1 MPKNRLEA
9 FSDGVIA
16 IVITLLVLEIHV
28 PPNPLVTNQE
38 MLNAILK
45 LAPHLL
51 AYVISFLVCAVW
63 WVAHHAL
70 IHDLRQVD
78 TALLW
83 ANNLFLLGLAF
94 LPFPTALLGQ
104 HPAQPIAAAFYG
116 VVGAFTGLCFGFMRW
131 YATVPGRL
139 MNPELDLL
147 QLRRRIRISVVS
159 PLLYLA
165 GAAAGLVAPA
175 VSLLIYAAIPC
186 YFAYLN
192 LRQSAVVSKR
202 HTSRPDA

>member
-1 MPKNRLEA
+1 MAAWLGISMPKNRLEA

-45 LAPHLL
+45 LAPHLV
-51 AYVISFLVCAVW
+51 AYMISFLVCAVW

-104 HPAQPIAAAFYG
+104 HPAQPIAAACYG
-116 VVGAFTGLCFGFMRW
+116 VVGASNCL
-131 YATVPGRL
+131 
-139 MNPELDLL
+139 ELP
-147 QLRRRIRISVVS
+147 RPARVETER
-159 PLLYLA
+159 P
-165 GAAAGLVAPA
+165 APNGEA
-175 VSLLIYAAIPC
+175 EDVMQDAYVRASIWTSLPRGHLPPKEVK
-186 YFAYLN
+186 
-192 LRQSAVVSKR
+192 S
-202 HTSRPDA
+202 